1 MSFFS
6 NVDEGVAFGIATAVV
21 FLLLFGFEVLRS
33 RREGK
38 NLGREKYTNA
48 ATWGIFL
55 IMGVA
60 GHVHKPED
68 PSILISAGA
77 GMELLG
83 FSLFYL
89 APRRQGVPEDQPR
102 APDDFGILM
111 AMALAVRIVC
121 TTGWSGYLP
130 VDATGDGCLQL
141 METITLYI
149 AIRGVFR
156 ADGGGYKW
164 SKVDAVTRR
173 RVLFLGTL
181 CFLGGQLVFGDLN
194 RNCGAD
200 EAYAMSLYLELAA
213 WSRFL
218 VFAWRTH
225 EGINAMGFLPACVQA
240 MCRAYF
246 WYAAY
251 GEAEVRQPRRLQILF
266 PPVLLGTH
274 LLMVAVCAILSS
286 ICIHE
291 FTPELPHRLI
301 LDAWK
306 GPALDV

>member
-1 MSFFS
+1 MLFVS
-6 NVDEGVAFGIATAVV
+6 NVDEGVEFGIATAII
-21 FLLLFGFEVLRS
+21 FLLLFGYEVMRS

-55 IMGVA
+55 FMGVA

-77 GMELLG
+77 GMELLA
-83 FSLFYL
+83 FSLLYL
-89 APRRQGVPEDQPR
+89 APRRPGVSGDEPR
-102 APDDFGILM
+102 APADFGMLM
-111 AMALAVRIVC
+111 VLALFSRLVV

-141 METITLYI
+141 IETITMYI
-149 AIRGVFR
+149 ALRGVFYR
-156 ADGGGYKW
+156 HEEGWKW
-164 SKVDAVTRR
+164 SRVDADTKS
-173 RVLFLGTL
+173 RVLFLCTL

-213 WSRFL
+213 WSCFL
-218 VFAWRTH
+218 AFAWRAH

-240 MCRAYF
+240 MCRGYF

-251 GEAEVRQPRRLQILF
+251 GEAEVRSPRRLQALF

-274 LLMVAVCAILSS
+274 VLMVAVCGILSS

-291 FTPELPHRLI
+291 FAPELPHRLI